1 MIIREE
7 EILEYSNPENKW
19 IKLYFDKVV
28 FPNGEKGR
36 YNRIVEGDG
45 QGSVAIIAL
54 SDSSSI
60 GLVKIY
66 RYPVDAWLWEL
77 PRGMC
82 EASLTLVE
90 NARRELVEETGF
102 DAGKI
107 EELGRF
113 FPNSAIITVEV
124 AVVVARDLIQS
135 NSVLDADSGAISET
149 RFFDAATVN
158 EMALKGEIRDGLTL
172 AALHLARI
180 HGIWGL

>member
-19 IKLYFDKVV
+19 IKLYFDKVL

-36 YNRIVEGDG
+36 YNRIVEGEG
-45 QGSVAIIAL
+45 QGSVAVIAI
-54 SDSSSI
+54 SASGQV

-66 RYPVDAWLWEL
+66 RYPVNAWMWEL

-82 EASLTLVE
+82 VAGLSLVE
-90 NARRELVEETGF
+90 NARRELNEETGL
-102 DAGKI
+102 DSANIK
-107 EELGRF
+107 EVGRI

-124 AVVVARDLIQS
+124 AVVVARDLVPS
-135 NSVLDADSGAISET
+135 TGVLDADSGAITET
-149 RFFDAATVN
+149 RFFDDSTVN
-158 EMALKGEIRDGLTL
+158 EMAANGEIRDGLTL
-172 AALHLARI
+172 AALNLARI